1 MHKVCII
8 AYGKKRGRSERE
20 KMRRFSRFAAI
31 VISLAML
38 MSLSGAAAFSAEDV
52 SVEKTITQLT
62 EYFK

>member
-1 MHKVCII
+1 M
-8 AYGKKRGRSERE
+8 KRL
-20 KMRRFSRFAAI
+20 SRIAAI

-52 SVEKTITQLT
+52 TVNETITQIA

>member
-1 MHKVCII
+1 MCII
-8 AYGKKRGRSERE
+8 AYGKKEEGVNER